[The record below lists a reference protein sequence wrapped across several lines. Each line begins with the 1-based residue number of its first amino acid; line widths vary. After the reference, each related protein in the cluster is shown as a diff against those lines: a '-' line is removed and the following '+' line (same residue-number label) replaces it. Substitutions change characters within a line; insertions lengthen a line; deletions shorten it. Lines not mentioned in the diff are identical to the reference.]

1 MWDWMTYRVVHMRGQ
16 GEDKV
21 ITTIFMERDAR
32 FRRQA
37 RAAISCYDE
46 AGLGSGPNSLR
57 LIMENKPI
65 LGCYNPGVKDYR
77 VNLHHI
83 LQLGSEFPRL
93 VTLVGYG
100 TIAAIRP
107 KLLAWLQEVA
117 AWAR

>member
-1 MWDWMTYRVVHMRGQ
+1 M
-16 GEDKV
+16 
-21 ITTIFMERDAR
+21 
-32 FRRQA
+32 
-37 RAAISCYDE
+37 RAAIYCYDE
-46 AGLGSGPNSLR
+46 AGLGSGLNSLR
-57 LIMENKPI
+57 LIMENKLI
-65 LGCYNPGVKDYR
+65 LGCDNPGVKDYR